1 MGIGRLSDNWKVGNT
16 KIYEP
21 SPSTSVLHTSISS
34 ADSGRTE
41 DGYMHN
47 TWVRTDI
54 IKVNMVWKYL
64 TGKEVEVLIGLMQG
78 KEFTLT
84 YEEYGTTHTADVY
97 VAEVTYSRLYDAGYD
112 GEGGIYE
119 NVTASA
125 VEM

>member
-1 MGIGRLSDNWKVGNT
+1 MGIGRLSSKWKVGNT
-16 KIYEP
+16 AIYEP

-54 IKVNMVWKYL
+54 VKVNMVWKYL

-84 YEEYGTTHTADVY
+84 YNLSNTFTSNTKDFTNFFKSSWV
-97 VAEVTYSRLYDAGYD
+97 VID
-112 GEGGIYE
+112 
-119 NVTASA
+119 
-125 VEM
+125 

>member
-1 MGIGRLSDNWKVGNT
+1 MGIGRLSSKWKVGNT
-16 KIYEP
+16 AIYEP

-54 IKVNMVWKYL
+54 VKVNMVWKYL

-84 YEEYGTTHTADVY
+84 YEEYGTTKTASVY
-97 VAEVTYSRLYDAGYD
+97 VAEVTYTRLYDAGYAD
-112 GEGGIYE
+112 DGGIYE